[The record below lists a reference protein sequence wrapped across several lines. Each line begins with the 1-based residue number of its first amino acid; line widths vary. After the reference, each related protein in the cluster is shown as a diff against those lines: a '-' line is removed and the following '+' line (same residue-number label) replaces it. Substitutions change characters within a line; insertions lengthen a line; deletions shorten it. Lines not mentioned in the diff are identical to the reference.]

1 MIIDHNHPREF
12 KDLTRRIMTSLF
24 RKRPPKHVGAAFCSV
39 SEVEQHLADSE
50 FNIGKIQEIQNKF
63 AGGEVGRMIYSIN

>member
-1 MIIDHNHPREF
+1 
-12 KDLTRRIMTSLF
+12 MTSLF
-24 RKRPPKHVGAAFCSV
+24 KKRQPKHVGAAFCSV

-63 AGGEVGRMIYSIN
+63 AGGEVGGIIWSVHKLKNHVHADFTGPW

>member
-1 MIIDHNHPREF
+1 
-12 KDLTRRIMTSLF
+12 MTSLF
-24 RKRPPKHVGAAFCSV
+24 KKRPPKHVGAAFCSV

-63 AGGEVGRMIYSIN
+63 AGGEVGRIV